1 MGDLDK
7 KEAEKLGVDAYWV
20 VNAAGVQ
27 EIRDF
32 IRMHHK
38 KGISMSQDEEAVQYY
53 AMLVELNLLA
63 GNGQYFDI
71 EAQDEVTS
79 TNIECWLM
87 EDSISARLIN

>member
-1 MGDLDK
+1 MSELKVEDL
-7 KEAEKLGVDAYWV
+7 EPPEIDAYWH
-20 VNAAGVQ
+20 VNDAGVQ

-38 KGISMSQDEEAVQYY
+38 KGSEMHKDDETIQFY
-53 AMLVELNLLA
+53 AMLVELNMMA

-71 EAQDEVTS
+71 PAIEEVTG

-87 EDSISARLIN
+87 DESIGARLLS